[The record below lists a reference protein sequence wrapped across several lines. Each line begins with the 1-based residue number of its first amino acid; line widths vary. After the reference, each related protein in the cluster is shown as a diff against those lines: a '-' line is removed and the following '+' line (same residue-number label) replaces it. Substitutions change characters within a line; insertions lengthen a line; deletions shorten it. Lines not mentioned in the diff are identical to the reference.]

1 MKYVVDH
8 IIDNIVV
15 LENIN
20 NKEILEINKSDISFS
35 IREGNILV
43 KDGNNYYLD
52 KELENKRR
60 EQLQEKL
67 NKVKGES

>member
-15 LENIN
+15 LENIE
-20 NKEILEINKSDISFS
+20 NKEIVEVEKKDIPFS
-35 IREGNILV
+35 VKEGNV
-43 KDGNNYYLD
+43 VVRDGNNYYLD

-60 EQLQEKL
+60 KQLQEKL
-67 NKVKGES
+67 NSIKGV